1 MLYLILCVIWLF
13 FSLKKSNI
21 YILLI
26 IIQILSVSL
35 ALVAGIDYPL
45 TTVNDVFNVLFM
57 FLVIYLFTLPFSKVN
72 VDVFAIQ
79 ENEYRISRIVRF
91 INIIMFFFL
100 LLAIYGAYHV
110 LTSIQDIGQYRYDEG
125 VKEKFLMQI
134 GLGWSSFLFDVFS
147 YISVFLVT
155 FHFYYIYKKEYKL
168 SFLCFLNSLVLPL
181 SGILS
186 FTRTTFIEYSLIYIL
201 NTMIFYRYFDFKE
214 KQFLKRIGLIIITVI
229 GTYITYVTVSRFEGR
244 DEYSDLMTNSSIANN
259 SVLAS
264 LVWYFSQWYRNGL
277 QVLSEVNGP
286 FDHMGLFSFRLFHLL
301 LDKLGII
308 DYGPLGYGDLSV
320 SLYQQVLPDKWFLF
334 NGLPAVMYVEF
345 GYVGTILFAFIYYLF
360 AKYLISVNNGLSLI
374 FVVNVLFILPA
385 MSIVGFYF
393 KNYGFQYLVIWTL
406 MFIWY
411 VRKQ

>member
-1 MLYLILCVIWLF
+1 MICLCWLF
-13 FSLKKSNI
+13 SSLKKSNI

-26 IIQILSVSL
+26 IVQILSISL
-35 ALVAGIDYPL
+35 ALVAGIDYP
-45 TTVNDVFNVLFM
+45 VKSVGDIFNVF
-57 FLVIYLFTLPFSKVN
+57 FTFIVIYLFTLPFSKVN
-72 VDVFAIQ
+72 VDVLAIK
-79 ENEYRISRIVRF
+79 ENEYKLSKIVRCV
-91 INIIMFFFL
+91 NVIMFFFL
-100 LLAIYGAYHV
+100 LLTIYGSYQV
-110 LTSIQDIGQYRYDEG
+110 LTKVQDIGQFRYDEG
-125 VKEKFLMQI
+125 VKERFLTQI
-134 GLGWSSFLFDVFS
+134 GLGWGSLLFNIFP
-147 YISVFLVT
+147 YISVLLVT
-155 FHFYYIYKKEYKL
+155 FHFYYIYKRKYDI
-168 SFLCFLNSLVLPL
+168 SFLCFINSLVLPL

-186 FTRTTFIEYSLIYIL
+186 FTRTTFIEYILIYIL

-214 KQFLKRIGLIIITVI
+214 KQFLKKIGLIIIAII
-229 GTYITYVTVSRFEGR
+229 GTYIVYVTVNRFEGR
-244 DEYSDLMTNSSIANN
+244 DEFNDLMTNTTISNN

-264 LVWYFSQWYRNGL
+264 FVWYFSQWYRNGL

-286 FDHMGLFSFRLFHLL
+286 FNHMGLFSFRVFHLL

-345 GYVGTILFAFIYYLF
+345 GYVGTIIFALIYYF
-360 AKYLISVNNGLSLI
+360 IAKHLIKVNKGLSVI

-406 MFIWY
+406 IFFWY
-411 VRKQ
+411 MRK